1 MLGVMNLRYLVKKR
15 NEAHYDLVCAL
26 GFPVEYN
33 TLFEPAE
40 RKIMPSNDININ
52 NGLHYIVQD
61 TDMDELMAWLD
72 KHNIGVDCTGSE
84 DDEATA

>member
-1 MLGVMNLRYLVKKR
+1 MYAVMEATYNLQVMRAQRTLGVMNLKYLVKKR

-40 RKIMPSNDININ
+40 
-52 NGLHYIVQD
+52 
-61 TDMDELMAWLD
+61 LD
-72 KHNIGVDCTGSE
+72 WY
-84 DDEATA
+84 

>member
-1 MLGVMNLRYLVKKR
+1 MTNRVKCVIVIR
-15 NEAHYDLVCAL
+15 
-26 GFPVEYN
+26 G
-33 TLFEPAE
+33 
-40 RKIMPSNDININ
+40 RGKIMPSNDININ